1 MRDDTGLLA
10 VDTDL
15 DLTHR
20 TRGEALFTVAFGAIQ
35 WPWLARSLYGGGEA
49 RKQALLRRIGL
60 PADALPRLGSWKADV
75 ALLEHIADAV
85 ETLMPRRVV
94 ELGAGATTMAL
105 AAALRRWAPEAILHS
120 FDQNSEF
127 LAATKVWL
135 GQYGLASDF
144 SHAPLV
150 RRAGYPG
157 LWYDLPPI
165 DGPIDLL
172 VIDGPPW
179 SIHPFGRG
187 TAEVLF
193 DRVRIGGMVLLDDAA
208 RPGER
213 IVARRWKR
221 RFPNFSFRLES
232 AGSKGMLT
240 GVRLS

>member
-35 WPWLARSLYGGGEA
+35 WPWLARSLYGGGEV

-60 PADALPRLGSWKADV
+60 PSDAMPKLGSWKADV
-75 ALLEHIADAV
+75 ALLEHIANAV
-85 ETLMPRRVV
+85 EKLRPAYVV

-105 AAALRRWAPEAILHS
+105 AAALRQWAPDAKLRS
-120 FDQNSEF
+120 FDQNSQF
-127 LAATKVWL
+127 LAATAEWL
-135 GQYGLASDF
+135 GQYGLASEF
-144 SHAPLV
+144 AHAPLV
-150 RRAGYPG
+150 RRPGYPG
-157 LWYDLPPI
+157 LWYDLPAI
-165 DGPIDLL
+165 EGPIDLL

-193 DRVRIGGMVLLDDAA
+193 DSIRVGGMVLLDDAA

-213 IVARRWKR
+213 VVARRWEK
-221 RFPNFSFRLES
+221 RFPNFSFRLDRD
-232 AGSKGMLT
+232 GSKGTLT